1 MLVSNDLL
9 DDTQRNNDQQLEIEK
24 MMLSRLWQNLN
35 LICVFVLWLFLDR
48 IKINKSMGWK
58 IAHRVNARI

>member
-1 MLVSNDLL
+1 MLVSNDLV

-58 IAHRVNARI
+58 TVHRVNTGI

>member
-24 MMLSRLWQNLN
+24 NDARLS
-35 LICVFVLWLFLDR
+35 
-48 IKINKSMGWK
+48 
-58 IAHRVNARI
+58 VNTFDCMCGTIDPRSCIR

>member
-1 MLVSNDLL
+1 
-9 DDTQRNNDQQLEIEK
+9 

-48 IKINKSMGWK
+48 IKINKSMG
-58 IAHRVNARI
+58 

>member
-35 LICVFVLWLFLDR
+35 LICVFVLWPFLDR
-48 IKINKSMGWK
+48 IKINKSMRWK
-58 IAHRVNARI
+58 IAHRVNAGI

>member
-24 MMLSRLWQNLN
+24 NDARLWQNLN
-35 LICVFVLWLFLDR
+35 LICVFILWLFLDR

-58 IAHRVNARI
+58 IAHRVNAGI